1 MFFYNNFKEKNVSYL
16 GVILGSFVFLT
27 AVFGTSVHHVS
38 STTLAVLFLA
48 SLAYVGKWRSAWLSL
63 STIEKNLLIGFSLL
77 TVAGFAAYYN
87 TDDNYDYVKQM
98 GRYLRFSAA
107 IPVYLLLRHARVDL
121 YKYLIVGVII
131 SGPAFFAFAFYSWN
145 INPNLRASSGY
156 NPILY
161 GDAAIMNAG
170 IMAAWLLTCKK
181 SVFIKVIVGVS
192 ILCALYAAVMSGA
205 RGAWIALPAYIVVL
219 SYYSIKSGVIKFR
232 YIALVTTVI
241 ILLIAVIPEKNIIVQ
256 RYDLAVTQAEQYAE
270 GGNVATSVGIRLTMW
285 AIAIDVWKEYPLLG
299 TGLGDFDDELR
310 ELKNKEKYPKAKIFG
325 DSHNV
330 YFQTLATT
338 GLIGFLAFIMATI
351 IMPLR
356 FLSGSRDRINS
367 KKLAGVIVIVSFAV
381 FGLTWSWIMRS
392 PFIAIYLIY
401 ISVLMSSLKINDEKG
416 I

>member
-1 MFFYNNFKEKNVSYL
+1 MFSLNNFKEKNISYL

-27 AVFGTSVHHVS
+27 AVFGTSVKDVA
-38 STTLAVLFLA
+38 STTLAILFLA
-48 SLAYVGKWRSAWLSL
+48 SFAYVGKWRSAWLSL
-63 STIEKNLLIGFSLL
+63 STIEKNLLIGFSLFTL
-77 TVAGFAAYYN
+77 AGFAAYYN

-145 INPNLRASSGY
+145 VNPNLRASSGY
-156 NPILY
+156 NPILF
-161 GDAAIMNAG
+161 GSAAIMNAG
-170 IMAAWLLTCKK
+170 IMAAWLFTCKE
-181 SVFIKVIVGVS
+181 SAFIKAIVGVS
-192 ILCALYAAVMSGA
+192 IICALYAVVLTGS

-219 SYYSIKSGVIKFR
+219 SYYSLKSGVIKFR
-232 YIALVTTVI
+232 YIALMTTAI
-241 ILLIAVIPEKNIIVQ
+241 ILLIAVSPGKNQIVK
-256 RYDLAVTQAEQYAE
+256 RYDLAVTEVNQYIK
-270 GGNVATSVGIRLTMW
+270 GTNINSSVGVRLTMW

-299 TGLGDFDDELR
+299 TGLGDFDDEIKILQDKGKYR
-310 ELKNKEKYPKAKIFG
+310 EITPFG
-325 DSHNV
+325 SSHNV

-356 FLSGSRDRINS
+356 FLSGSTDRINS

-381 FGLTWSWIMRS
+381 FGLTWSWIMRA

-401 ISVLMSSLKINDEKG
+401 ISVIMSSLKINDEKG